1 MIILLIFVPL
11 YLLNFFFFLSS
22 QVEDTATTAKQ
33 RKEKIA
39 FSLDFTV
46 PPLLSQKALF
56 ASGGPSTT
64 LPRKIVAAPV
74 SRGGNRRSSRPA
86 TVKEDDYTLPA
97 DFQFSSTVLL
107 RLFLK
112 PKTLVS
118 SSPSLS
124 LKLIL
129 LLTY

>member
-1 MIILLIFVPL
+1 MCIFLLILF
-11 YLLNFFFFLSS
+11 SR
-22 QVEDTATTAKQ
+22 VEDTATTAKQ
-33 RKEKIA
+33 RKEKVA

-64 LPRKIVAAPV
+64 LPRKVVAAPT
-74 SRGGNRRSSRPA
+74 SRGNSRRSSRPVA
-86 TVKEDDYTLPA
+86 VKEDDYTLPA

-118 SSPSLS
+118 TSTFLFIRRHCTDILSYSSR
-124 LKLIL
+124 
-129 LLTY
+129 